1 MKNKILTYYIIL
13 FSPLLLDYGHVFF
26 WDYKHESGICNIPF
40 TLPFTVKQ
48 IMTKDKHDTLKNR
61 WRFKI
66 KSHSPL
72 LGSIILTSS
81 KEVLS

>member
-1 MKNKILTYYIIL
+1 MKYKILTYYIIL

-48 IMTKDKHDTLKNR
+48 IMTKDKHDTLKN
-61 WRFKI
+61 I
-66 KSHSPL
+66 DDVSKSKVIHHFGAHSL
-72 LGSIILTSS
+72 
-81 KEVLS
+81 